1 MNAEYFHRKD
11 VINAHSA
18 KCAEEERTLVTL
30 NKKELSATVFRGTK
44 KQYPTQ
50 VTWPAEVSGGALT
63 YRGLPGPLKVVTELQ
78 DPVAYAKE
86 NKQSVAVAMAKAAA
100 PAGKEAQAV
109 RIAEAAFPFAQ

>member
-11 VINAHSA
+11 TINTHSA
-18 KCAEEERTLVTL
+18 QCAEEERSLATL
-30 NKKELSATVFRGTK
+30 NKKELSDTVFRGTK
-44 KQYPTQ
+44 KQYPVQ

-63 YRGLPGPLKVVTELQ
+63 YGGLPGPLKVVTELQ
-78 DPVAYAKE
+78 DPQAFAKE
-86 NKQSVAVAMAKAAA
+86 HKHSVAVALAKAAA